1 MNRTLILYPA
11 ISMIILTL
19 FLYVKNFLDN
29 RKAIRSGA
37 IKISYLKNYKGD
49 VPDYVT
55 ISRQTLKNQFELPIF
70 FYLLILMAL
79 IFDKV
84 ALVDIILS
92 WVFVISR
99 YIHCY
104 IRLGYHNIIHRAYI
118 FEIGMLTL
126 VIWWIF
132 FVYNIL

>member
-29 RKAIRSGA
+29 RRAIRNGA

-70 FYLLILMAL
+70 FYLLILMTL

-92 WVFVISR
+92 WIFVISR

-118 FEIGMLTL
+118 FEVGMLAL
-126 VIWWIF
+126 VIWWIIF
-132 FVYNIL
+132 LYNIL

>member
-1 MNRTLILYPA
+1 MIL
-11 ISMIILTL
+11 LTL
-19 FLYVKNFLDN
+19 FLYVQNYLVN
-29 RKAIRSGA
+29 RKAIKNG
-37 IKISYLKNYKGD
+37 IVKFSYLKDYKSD
-49 VPDYVT
+49 VPSYIT

-84 ALVDIILS
+84 DLVDLIFS
-92 WVFVISR
+92 WIFVISR

-118 FEIGMLTL
+118 FEIGMLAL
-126 VIWWIF
+126 VIWWITF
-132 FVYNIL
+132 LYNIL